1 MNTKDKCISFFRN
14 IFKSPLTY
22 ILLLSLFV
30 QKIIYSKYQSYS
42 FSGDTLSYLSDIY
55 KDNIFLGKVN
65 LYRTPVYPY
74 FCKFFELFSSRANL
88 YDNIVLGQKI
98 LFIIGIILFY
108 LTVKKIFNKKLIYI
122 PITLFYALNPYLF
135 LWNTLIL
142 TEAVTVFEI
151 TILLYF
157 TISFIKEAKKSSA
170 IGMSIMLLIMVM
182 TRPAN
187 IYLVAAYLLFWI
199 LKYFIE
205 KKNTVVNVIK
215 TGLISTIVTIIII
228 LLYCNQM
235 RVQHGTF
242 GLTSVS
248 NTNTAI
254 TLIYSGLYRY
264 GDNKKI
270 IKDIDEFYID
280 GDAFSTWDA
289 LDNMSKNNDVKDIN
303 KFLSSA
309 KKKSGSLYY
318 RYIFNKTLSV
328 GTWNLGT
335 IYAIPIEGYD
345 SYFLTTLAYN
355 FFPVSFA
362 LVYLFLIGA
371 FIYLL
376 VYLIKKK
383 EIEWTIAALFSIIAG
398 NLFLT
403 IVCAPFEWQRLSVLS
418 IPTVI
423 ILIPYLIINTF
434 KLGTEKTKNKKNS
447 KKKSNMKK
455 NNNLLK
461 DNIDEF
467 FKYVFKFD
475 MNKLFREAT
484 DNTIIQFFRYLFVG
498 GIAAVVNIGMLYVFT
513 DIMHINYIISNILSF
528 TLGLFTNYI
537 LSKKFVFQG
546 ETSISK
552 TKEFIIY
559 AIIGVLGLGI
569 DTFLVWLFTDVFK
582 VYYMLSKL
590 ISTMIVFVWNFGA
603 RKVLY
608 KFIK

>member
-1 MNTKDKCISFFRN
+1 MSTKNKFISFIKN
-14 IFKSPLTY
+14 VFKSPLTY
-22 ILLLSLFV
+22 ILLLSLFI
-30 QKIIYSKYQSYS
+30 QKIVYSKYQSYS
-42 FSGDTLSYLSDIY
+42 FSGDTLSYLSDMY

-65 LYRTPVYPY
+65 LYRTPIYPY
-74 FCKFFELFSSRANL
+74 FCKFFELFSSKANL
-88 YDNIVLGQKI
+88 YDNIVLGQKV
-98 LFIIGIILFY
+98 LFFIGIIFFY
-108 LTVKKIFNKKLIYI
+108 LTVKKLFNKKTI
-122 PITLFYALNPYLF
+122 PIITTLFYALNPYLF

-142 TEAVTVFEI
+142 TEAVTLFEI
-151 TILLYF
+151 TLLLYF
-157 TISFIKEAKKSSA
+157 TVSFIKEPKKSSA
-170 IGMSIMLLIMVM
+170 IGMGLLQFVLVL

-205 KKNTVVNVIK
+205 KKNTVIK
-215 TGLISTIVTIIII
+215 VVKAGLISTLISIIII

-235 RVQHGTF
+235 RVQHGHF

-270 IKDIDEFYID
+270 VKDIDEFYVD
-280 GDAFSTWDA
+280 GDAFTTWDA
-289 LDNMSKNNDVKDIN
+289 LDNMSKNNKVSDIN
-303 KFLSSA
+303 KFLKNA
-309 KKKSGSLYY
+309 KKNSGFMYY
-318 RYIFNKTLSV
+318 RYLIYKTFSV

-335 IYAIPIEGYD
+335 IYSIPIEGYD
-345 SYFLTTLAYN
+345 SYFLTTVASN
-355 FFPVSFA
+355 FFPITFSI
-362 LVYLFLIGA
+362 VYFFLLGA

-383 EIEWTIAALFSIIAG
+383 EIEWMIAALFSIIAG

-403 IVCAPFEWQRLSVLS
+403 IVCAPFEWQRLSVIS
-418 IPTVI
+418 IPTII
-423 ILIPYLIINTF
+423 ILIPYLITEVF
-434 KLGTEKTKNKKNS
+434 KMSTEKTKKKNNS
-447 KKKSNMKK
+447 KKKNNKSSNI
-455 NNNLLK
+455 LK
-461 DNIDEF
+461 DNLDEF
-467 FKYVFKFD
+467 FKYAFKFD

-513 DIMHINYIISNILSF
+513 DIVHINYIISNVLSF

-569 DTFLVWLFTDVFK
+569 DTLLVWLFTDVFK
-582 VYYMLSKL
+582 VYYMISKL
-590 ISTMIVFVWNFGA
+590 ISTLIVFVWNFGA